1 MTLEITRLKN
11 GLTVITDCM
20 PHLMSAAVGVWVATG
35 SRSEV
40 PEWNGIS
47 HMLEHMAFKGT
58 TRRTTWQIAE
68 EVEAVGGHINAY
80 TSREFTGYYLRVL
93 KDDVPMAVDILA
105 DILQH
110 STFER
115 EELERERGVILQEIG
130 EAEDTPDDIIFDH
143 LQETAYPGHALG
155 RPILGT
161 TDTVNSFQADDLRR
175 YMAAFYHPGDMVL
188 VASGAVEHEAVVT
201 LAEALFQELPAVERS
216 PLAKA
221 PYGGGNVVTSR
232 RLEQLHVALAF
243 DGLAYDDDDYYA
255 VQVLANLFG
264 GGMTSRLFQ
273 EVREKRGLAYT
284 VYSFANSYRDGG
296 MFGLYAGTGP
306 REATELL
313 HVIGGELDR
322 LADGV
327 GEDELERSR
336 AQLRSSIVMALESP
350 SARAEQAARQQLVFG
365 RLFGPEE
372 MMAAIDAVDGAA
384 IARVAERVTASA
396 PTLAL
401 LGPAKGVTIP
411 PRLRAA

>member
-1 MTLEITRLKN
+1 MLPEITRLEN
-11 GLTVITDCM
+11 GLTVITDPM

-58 TRRTTWQIAE
+58 KRRTTWQIAE

-93 KDDVPMAVDILA
+93 KNDVPMAVDILA
-105 DILQH
+105 DILQY
-110 STFER
+110 STFEH
-115 EELERERGVILQEIG
+115 EELERERGVVLQEIG

-143 LQETAYPGHALG
+143 LQEKAYPGHALG

-161 TDTVNSFQADDLRR
+161 TQTVNTFQPDDLRR
-175 YMAAFYHPGDMVL
+175 YMASFYHPKDMVL
-188 VASGAVEHEAVVT
+188 VASGAVDHGKIVA
-201 LAEALFQELPAVERS
+201 LAGELFQDLPAAGRT
-216 PLAKA
+216 PLAPA
-221 PYGGGNVVTSR
+221 PYGGGNVVTDR

-243 DGLAYDDDDYYA
+243 DGLPYDDEDYYA
-255 VQVLANLFG
+255 AQVLANLFG

-306 REATELL
+306 REASELL
-313 HVIGGELDR
+313 NVVSGELDR
-322 LADGV
+322 LAAGA

-365 RLFGPEE
+365 RVLAPED
-372 MMAAIDAVDGAA
+372 MMAAIDAVDGRA
-384 IARVAERVTASA
+384 IARVAERVTSSRPA
-396 PTLAL
+396 LAL
-401 LGPAKGVTIP
+401 LGPARGVVIP
-411 PRLRAA
+411 PRLQAA